1 MTCHKLDEELKSHK
15 VKPFMHMYNPLKP
28 ESPKNLTR

>member
-1 MTCHKLDEELKSHK
+1 
-15 VKPFMHMYNPLKP
+15 MHMYNPLKP